1 MSTTHHLSQ
10 GPCPLHHERH
20 CQQPSIWPVALH
32 SSVLIAFLAASSVP
46 TPLYRLYQ
54 QQWGFSATLL
64 TVVFAAYALAL
75 LLALLVTGRLS
86 DHAGRRPVISLA
98 LALQLVSMVCF
109 LCADGVHWLIAARVV
124 QGFATGMATAA
135 VGAALLDL
143 GRERGTLINSIAP
156 MVGMAAGALGSTALM
171 VYVPWPLHTVYGVLL
186 GIFLVL
192 LGLIWLVPE
201 TTERRLGAWASLKP
215 RITVPP
221 QARKALL
228 SVTPANVAVWM
239 LGGFY
244 LSLMPSLIVTV
255 TKTDTPWLG
264 GLVVAALTLTGAVA
278 VLIAR
283 KLSTF
288 ATLLSGELALML
300 GLLIILLGANLG
312 HASLLLGGSIIA
324 GFGFGASFLGAVRS
338 VLPLAQPHERAGLMG
353 VFYIESY
360 LANSVPTIAIGY
372 LAQRTGLL
380 VAVNVYGLVIA
391 VLAASAIALLCMQ
404 ARNHQEGEKA

>member
-1 MSTTHHLSQ
+1 MSTTHSLSQ
-10 GPCPLHHERH
+10 EPCPLRH
-20 CQQPSIWPVALH
+20 VRHRQQSLSWSVALH
-32 SSVLIAFLAASSVP
+32 SSTLIAFLAASSAP

-75 LLALLVTGRLS
+75 LMALLVIGRLS

-98 LALQLVSMVCF
+98 LALQLAAMACF
-109 LCADGVHWLIAARVV
+109 LYADGPHWLIAARAV

-156 MVGMAAGALGSTALM
+156 MAGMAAGALGSTALM
-171 VYVPWPLHTVYGVLL
+171 VFVPWPLHMVYAVLL

-192 LGLIWLVPE
+192 LGLTWLTPE
-201 TTERRLGAWASLKP
+201 TTERRPGAWASLKP

-255 TKTDTPWLG
+255 TKVNTPWLG
-264 GLVVAALTLTGAVA
+264 GFVVAALTLTGAVA
-278 VLIAR
+278 VLAAR

-288 ATLLSGELALML
+288 ATLLSGELALGL
-300 GLLIILLGANLG
+300 GLAIILWGANQG
-312 HASLLLGGSIIA
+312 HAALLLGGSVIA

-360 LANSVPTIAIGY
+360 LANSVPTIAVGY

-380 VAVNVYGLVIA
+380 AAVNVYGVVIA

-404 ARNHQEGEKA
+404 ARDHQKGKK

>member
-1 MSTTHHLSQ
+1 M
-10 GPCPLHHERH
+10 
-20 CQQPSIWPVALH
+20 LH
-32 SSVLIAFLAASSVP
+32 SSTLIAFLAASSAP

-54 QQWGFSATLL
+54 QQWGFSSTLL

-86 DHAGRRPVISLA
+86 DHVGRRPVISLS
-98 LALQLVSMVCF
+98 LALQLLAMACF
-109 LCADGVHWLIAARVV
+109 VYADGAYWLVAARVV

-143 GRERGTLINSIAP
+143 DRERGTLINSIAP
-156 MVGMAAGALGSTALM
+156 MAGMAAGALGSTALM
-171 VYVPWPLHTVYGVLL
+171 VFAPWPLRTVYGVFL

-192 LGLIWLVPE
+192 LALLWLTPE
-201 TTERRLGAWASLKP
+201 TTAPRPGAWASLKP
-215 RITVPP
+215 RITVPL

-228 SVTPANVAVWM
+228 SISPVNVAVWM

-255 TKTDTPWLG
+255 TKLNTPWLG
-264 GLVVAALTLTGAVA
+264 GGVVAALTLTGAIA
-278 VLIAR
+278 ILIAR

-288 ATLLSGELALML
+288 ATLLSGEVAL
-300 GLLIILLGANLG
+300 GLGLGVILWGVNQG
-312 HASLLLGGSIIA
+312 HAALLLCGSVIA

-360 LANSVPTIAIGY
+360 LANSVPTIAVGY

-380 VAVNVYGLVIA
+380 VAANVYGVAITVLTIFA
-391 VLAASAIALLCMQ
+391 VVLLCL
-404 ARNHQEGEKA
+404 RTRKH